1 MLTPLF
7 ALLVMQWFMSLG
19 GQYDRLGNLKQWWTK
34 ESYRK
39 FQMKAECIVNLYD
52 NFTVYNQKV
61 GLRARVL
68 ALNYVCAASVVS
80 PAGPLRVCVCVGE
93 WPSDA
98 GGEHR
103 RHGRAQAVLL
113 CK

>member
-1 MLTPLF
+1 MLTLRL
-7 ALLVMQWFMSLG
+7 ALLVKQWFMSLG
-19 GQYDRLGNLKQWWTK
+19 GQYDRHGNLKQWWTK

-39 FQMKAECIVNLYD
+39 FQTKAECIVNLYD

-61 GLRARVL
+61 GLHARAHALFVQLQLLVL
-68 ALNYVCAASVVS
+68 S
-80 PAGPLRVCVCVGE
+80 VCVGE
-93 WPSDA
+93 RPSDA

-103 RHGRAQAVLL
+103 RHGRTQAVLL